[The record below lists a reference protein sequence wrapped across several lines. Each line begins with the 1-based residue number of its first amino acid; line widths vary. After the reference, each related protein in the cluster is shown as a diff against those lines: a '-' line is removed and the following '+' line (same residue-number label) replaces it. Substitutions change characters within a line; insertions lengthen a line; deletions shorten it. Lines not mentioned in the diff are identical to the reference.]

1 MSTYSISDFQKL
13 TITRS
18 IFSGSL
24 NKVLQYHDLNACT
37 TSMGV
42 RGAEK
47 STATAVLIL
56 PVRTIST
63 NNRLLGNEKEKGTGD
78 NHESLETFRANE
90 EKIEKEFEAQQK
102 QQSSS
107 DPHGPST
114 NVQNDAEEQKIQE
127 VRFRILEAALPFVK
141 TNGWG
146 REAISAG
153 AESIGYP
160 GVVHGMFPNGGC
172 ELVHHFYAQCNRKL
186 IDQLK
191 KEVEERPADQ
201 QAPIPTEYVARAI
214 KLRLQMIEPYI
225 DTWPQ
230 AQAVMTLPQ
239 NVPTSLAQLLTLVD
253 DICYHAGD
261 RSVDVRIIV
270 TFFMYHLYIDNSFFF
285 CIQKQQKKPS

>member
-47 STATAVLIL
+47 STATAFLIL
-56 PVRTIST
+56 PVRTINT

-78 NHESLETFRANE
+78 NHDSLETFRANE

-114 NVQNDAEEQKIQE
+114 NVQNDAEEKKIQE

-172 ELVHHFYAQCNRKL
+172 ELVHYFYAQCNRKL

-191 KEVEERPADQ
+191 KEVEARPADQ

-270 TFFMYHLYIDNSFFF
+270 FFNVSPIY
-285 CIQKQQKKPS
+285 